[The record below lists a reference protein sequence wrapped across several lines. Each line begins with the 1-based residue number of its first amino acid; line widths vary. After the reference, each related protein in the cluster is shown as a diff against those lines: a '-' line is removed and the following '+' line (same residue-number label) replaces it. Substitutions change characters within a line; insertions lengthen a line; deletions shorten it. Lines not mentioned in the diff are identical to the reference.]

1 MPAIKNNFII
11 VNWRG
16 EDYYYQWLNESD
28 PDLQKSKKTLVSGIC
43 FDHTGQIMII
53 KENGELRF
61 PGGSPKST
69 ETFLE
74 TLHREIE
81 EEANVLLQNPQLI
94 GGFKVKKANS
104 QQPWSIQL
112 FYIADI
118 KKILTPQIDPESGQ
132 IHQRIFIDPADL
144 PKYLRWGKTGD
155 QLFTA
160 ALKKYHQFHT
170 KNS

>member
-1 MPAIKNNFII
+1 MSTGEGKIITTNGSTNQIRIYKNPKRHLSAVFVLTTPAKLWIF
-11 VNWRG
+11 
-16 EDYYYQWLNESD
+16 
-28 PDLQKSKKTLVSGIC
+28 
-43 FDHTGQIMII
+43 

-81 EEANVLLQNPQLI
+81 EEANVLLQNPHLI
-94 GGFKVKKANS
+94 DGFKVQKANS
-104 QQPWSIQL
+104 QQPWFIQM

-160 ALKKYHQFHT
+160 ALKKYHQLHPN
-170 KNS
+170 NS